1 MRGFTGR
8 YRTLV
13 LATLLITMVVPR
25 CLMAAEMPWL
35 SGEVKTADQPPC
47 HTSASLESIQAGNI
61 TCALQCEQSLLTSLT
76 AEKSVTAPDIGH
88 AIIISTWPAF
98 VLVTPLS
105 PHQGWPPDNQI
116 FLSNYQ
122 SLYLDTGRLRL

>member
-8 YRTLV
+8 YRTFV
-13 LATLLITMVVPR
+13 LATLLITMIVPR

-35 SGEVKTADQPPC
+35 SGVVKTAHQPPC
-47 HTSASLESIQAGNI
+47 HTSASLESIQIGNI

-76 AEKSVTAPDIGH
+76 AEKSVNTPDVGH
-88 AIIISTWPAF
+88 AVIVSTLPAF
-98 VLVTPLS
+98 VLATPVS
-105 PHQGWPPDNQI
+105 PHQAWPPDNQI

-122 SLYLDTGRLRL
+122 SLYLETGRLRL